1 MVAKQGDHFLLF
13 HNLPYQFDEEL
24 PIKIVSA
31 LYLNETPSQTLAA
44 APLPWACFVLPG
56 YETGAGFSHCCLH
69 SPISEK
75 SLLGRARNTLFFEF
89 VTSLRLYAPIGINIS
104 GSFELGD
111 SDHLIMNPSL
121 FNTRSPWQSKS
132 QERYSGKD
140 IKNCK
145 KIFKA
150 LIKGSED
157 KYQRLKLAI
166 VLFSQVTCGFS
177 YSYQMCYL
185 ALFSA
190 LEALFAPKGN
200 KAKTLSTRVAHFLAS
215 FDPEKRIK
223 EWLENEYK
231 VGRSKLA
238 HGVWEISPDA
248 KTSEEKNNAFGYL
261 HELTGLTILGFLSM
275 DEDRW
280 LALSQN
286 GTALQKELENLS
298 PAAGLFLN
306 GQFMWSSLTTHSSRP
321 RYKFASPRRLNS
333 ADMQLD

>member
-1 MVAKQGDHFLLF
+1 MKRKEKGIIANQGDHFLLF
-13 HNLPYQFDEEL
+13 RNLPYQFDEDL
-24 PIKIVSA
+24 PIKIVSG
-31 LYLNETPSQTLAA
+31 LYLNERPSQTLAA
-44 APLPWACFVLPG
+44 AALPWACFVLPG
-56 YETGAGFSHCCLH
+56 YETGFRFTHCCLH

-75 SLLGRARNTLFFEF
+75 PFLGRPRDTLFFEF
-89 VTSLRLYAPIGINIS
+89 VNSLRLYAPIGINIS

-121 FNTRSPWQSKS
+121 FNTRSPWQPKS
-132 QERYSGKD
+132 QERYCGKD
-140 IKNCK
+140 IKICK

-166 VLFSQVTCGFS
+166 VLFLQVTCGFS

-215 FDPEKRIK
+215 VEPKEGIQ
-223 EWLENEYK
+223 EWLENQYK
-231 VGRSKLA
+231 VARSKLA
-238 HGVWEISPDA
+238 HGIWEISPDA
-248 KTSEEKNNAFGYL
+248 KISEEKNNAFGYL
-261 HELTGLTILGFLSM
+261 HELTRLSILGFISM

-280 LALSQN
+280 LALSQS
-286 GTALQKELENLS
+286 GTALQKQLENL
-298 PAAGLFLN
+298 PQATGPFLN
-306 GQFMWSSLTTHSSRP
+306 GQFIWRGLTAQSSGRG
-321 RYKFASPRRLNS
+321 KPRR
-333 ADMQLD
+333 